1 MMMMMIV
8 MNDKDIHSKNVVG
21 VHQQEAKKVCKGID
35 MKSEKI
41 GVIREFS
48 F

>member
-1 MMMMMIV
+1 MMMMMMMMMIV
-8 MNDKDIHSKNVVG
+8 MNDKDIHSKNV
-21 VHQQEAKKVCKGID
+21 VCKGID